1 MNRVRGAL
9 AVLVGILGG
18 GVVVGLVEMINMIF
32 FPMPKDLDPKDAEA
46 LKTYV
51 STLPTTAL
59 LVVVFA
65 WIAGVFVGACLARRI
80 AFRQGVGPSLL
91 VTLFF
96 VILVVVNLLGVPSP
110 IWMWIAGIVGTL
122 GGGLWGT
129 TAIGPKVYSL
139 QFQTK
144 IDAEPRI
151 VFQTISNGD
160 EFSKA
165 IPDIVKVE
173 TLGETP
179 AQVGTEFRE
188 TRLMNGREGTVT
200 FRVTEIE
207 PQKLLRME
215 AEMGG
220 THWNTW
226 FTLQQCDARCELTMF
241 MDATP
246 KAFAAKIVTPMM
258 MGMMEKSLGKDLE
271 HIKRYCEG
279 LARSPAQDGV

>member
-9 AVLVGILGG
+9 AVLIGILGG
-18 GVVVGLVEMINMIF
+18 GVVVGLVEMINMILY
-32 FPMPKDLDPKDAEA
+32 PIPKDLDLQNAEA
-46 LKTYV
+46 MKTYV

-59 LVVVFA
+59 LIVVFA
-65 WIAGVFVGACLARRI
+65 WIAGVFVGACAARLV
-80 AFRQGVGPSLL
+80 AFRQNVGPSLL

-96 VILVVVNLLGVPSP
+96 TVMVVVNLLGVPSP
-110 IWMWIAGIVGTL
+110 IWMWIAGILGTL

-129 TAIGPKVYSL
+129 TVLGQKVFSL

-144 IDAEPRI
+144 IEAEPRI
-151 VFQTISNGD
+151 VFETISNGD
-160 EFSKA
+160 EFAKA

-173 TLGETP
+173 TIGKSP

-200 FRVTEIE
+200 FRVTEME

-215 AEMGG
+215 ADMGG

-226 FTLQQCDARCELTMF
+226 FTLQQCDSMCELTMF
-241 MDATP
+241 MEATP

-258 MGMMEKSLGKDLE
+258 MGMMEKSLGKDLD

-279 LARSPAQDGV
+279 LVSSNAE